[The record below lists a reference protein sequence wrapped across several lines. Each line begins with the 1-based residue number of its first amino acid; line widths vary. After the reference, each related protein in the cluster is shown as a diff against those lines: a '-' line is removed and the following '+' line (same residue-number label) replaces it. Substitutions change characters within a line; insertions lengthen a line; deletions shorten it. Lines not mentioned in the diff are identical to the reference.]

1 MRTPIIRGVSLSLYT
16 VDSEPFAVGPVAIAP
31 GAVSVSDGVAS
42 VRPLYPDPGE
52 GSLLALPRIV
62 LGAT

>member
-1 MRTPIIRGVSLSLYT
+1 

-52 GSLLALPRIV
+52 GSLLDAVGFRTLPWALVGRTADCAAR
-62 LGAT
+62 G